1 MINCNS
7 SALNIRLITATV
19 LAFVYSLASAESV
32 ISVADKSVVRIFVK
46 VGKGYTSGSG
56 FVVGAGG
63 IVVTN
68 KHVVEEAEGIEVIVS
83 KTGESP
89 LVLPATVTWKS
100 EDYDLALLSVSGLD
114 RPPLTISGLL
124 PIKGSQ
130 VTAIGYPGVADRQ
143 AGRSINNAAES
154 TISQGILGRVIVSSW
169 RRSSIKFNILQHGA
183 AINRGN
189 SGGPL
194 LNACGQ
200 VLGVNTQKE
209 LGEIEGDAQGHQY
222 VVQADGIYFASHS
235 AVLIDALK
243 RQGVNAV
250 VSNQECGPT
259 STSGQT
265 DNQGPNSI
273 TQAFSGWTISLFL
286 LSMAMV
292 VLGLIFFIK
301 RKSIVVHESFTEYKR
316 RSGTPVESSPI
327 QVHKRTKW
335 VLRGM
340 DSQKKSIMLQFNES
354 DCFEKEIN
362 LGRDGAQC
370 KLVINDET
378 ISRLHACFVYSKGH
392 LQIADLGSRNG
403 TWLDG
408 QKINAKRVALK
419 NGQSL
424 LLGKVQLKVEEY

>member
-1 MINCNS
+1 
-7 SALNIRLITATV
+7 
-19 LAFVYSLASAESV
+19 
-32 ISVADKSVVRIFVK
+32 
-46 VGKGYTSGSG
+46 
-56 FVVGAGG
+56 
-63 IVVTN
+63 
-68 KHVVEEAEGIEVIVS
+68 
-83 KTGESP
+83 
-89 LVLPATVTWKS
+89 VTWKS